1 MRKLTV
7 AILLAALCSPAAA
20 PARERVSATNPES
33 AAGYRDLADC
43 ERSLGAAGKVHGSAA
58 AQRGTGP
65 RGTLFNRTRGNISR
79 CEMVHG
85 EPQVVVYVKGDDGKR
100 PVR

>member
-1 MRKLTV
+1 MRKFTV
-7 AILLAALCSPAAA
+7 AILLAALTAPAAA
-20 PARERVSATNPES
+20 SAQEPVSATNPES

-43 ERSLGAAGKVHGSAA
+43 ERSLEAAGKTQGSAG
-58 AQRGTGP
+58 AQREKSP

-85 EPQVVVYVKGDDGKR
+85 EPLVVVYVNGDDGKR
-100 PVR
+100 SNP